1 MFSEEKKGLGS
12 EHHTLFIEDVM
23 EERIAVKDAP
33 NQFHIIPFHRLY
45 RVFISAFSE
54 NKKGLHAVF
63 HELRKADS
71 NDRLELR
78 INSDG
83 GSVTEGLQFFNIIL
97 EKFSHNTTTFLDN
110 HGYSMGA
117 LLFCMGHQ
125 RVIYPYSE
133 IMFHN
138 YSHGAWGK
146 GGNVKSQ
153 VKHADRSMA
162 VFFKDITVDQGFL
175 SKKEFKEMVLGKD
188 FWMDSK
194 EMCKRGIATHVV
206 ICGEVI
212 TAKKFLKLLKKDKKD
227 KKEAK
232 AKKKKVKKV
241 SEKKKAPKVVKK
253 SIKKPVKKVTSKKK
267 KAAAEALAKAK
278 KEKS

>member
-1 MFSEEKKGLGS
+1 MNKNSNMFSEEKKGLGS
-12 EHHTLFIEDVM
+12 EYHTLFTEDVQ
-23 EERIAVKDAP
+23 EERIPVKDQP
-33 NQFHIIPFHRLY
+33 QQFIIIPYHRLY

-63 HELRKADS
+63 HELRKASS

-78 INSDG
+78 IDSDG
-83 GSVTEGLQFFNIIL
+83 GSVSEGLQFFNIIL
-97 EKFSHNTTTFLDN
+97 EKFGRNTTTYLDN

-117 LLFCMGHQ
+117 LLFCMGYR

-153 VKHADRSMA
+153 VKHADRSMTI
-162 VFFKDITVDQGFL
+162 FFRDITVDQGFL
-175 SKKEFKEMVLGKD
+175 SKKEFKEMALGKD
-188 FWMDSK
+188 FWMDCK

-206 ICGEVI
+206 VCGETI
-212 TAKKFLKLLKKDKKD
+212 TAKEFLKYLKKEKKS
-227 KKEAK
+227 ECK
-232 AKKKKVKKV
+232 AKKIAKKKVAKKRAKKSV
-241 SEKKKAPKVVKK
+241 EKSEKK
-253 SIKKPVKKVTSKKK
+253 
-267 KAAAEALAKAK
+267 L
-278 KEKS
+278 EKNT